1 MLNDWKPFLVIKA
14 TEINSHESQNLYYT
28 ILRSPS
34 YQDWIMFEGDETD
47 CQEEC
52 NALNIR
58 IHSSLSEKILK

>member
-1 MLNDWKPFLVIKA
+1 MVIKA
-14 TEINSHESQNLYYT
+14 TEINPHENQHLYYVS
-28 ILRSPS
+28 LRSPG